1 MRPSNPRRRAAGAA
15 PKAGREQGGGRR
27 ACAAWGRRGSRQLR
41 GRAPRRPRPE
51 PRATGHRPQRSTRR
65 KSSAS
70 PTRSS
75 PGQRRRSS
83 ADQPSGLAARP
94 SGRAH
99 TPAAT
104 ASSVRVASGGK
115 AGSARTQSRRRR
127 SAGTGQSSMAHLKAV
142 PCRAGQSQLGCG
154 AAAEPLRAV
163 GQGRGLLE
171 RRLANP
177 TVTRLPPRP
186 MSLPT
191 KACHWPRRRRRRRSA
206 ASLWSFAMVQAAR
219 AKASRLPKALTR
231 SAAHSRL
238 SRV

>member
-1 MRPSNPRRRAAGAA
+1 MGSSGLPPASGKSATSAAA
-15 PKAGREQGGGRR
+15 
-27 ACAAWGRRGSRQLR
+27 
-41 GRAPRRPRPE
+41 
-51 PRATGHRPQRSTRR
+51 RATGHGPPTAAFHEAEELR
-65 KSSAS
+65 KPNAEFAGPEAEVLSGPAVGAGGAAKREG
-70 PTRSS
+70 PH
-75 PGQRRRSS
+75 PGGHGVVREGSQRRE
-83 ADQPSGLAARP
+83 
-94 SGRAH
+94 
-99 TPAAT
+99 
-104 ASSVRVASGGK
+104 GGK
-115 AGSARTQSRRRR
+115 RPNTVTETALGRDGAVFH
-127 SAGTGQSSMAHLKAV
+127 GPKAV

-163 GQGRGLLE
+163 DQGRGLLE